1 MGIEFGLDTIG
12 DIAGDQGR
20 QLTGEE
26 ALRLL
31 RLLVEEAE
39 RPPVLRLSSTRTR
52 SARQQSLLSSASPKH
67 SQDHDSPVGFQN
79 KADREPM
86 GTATERVG
94 AYVRIR
100 AL

>member
-52 SARQQSLLSSASPKH
+52 SARQQPLLSSASPK
-67 SQDHDSPVGFQN
+67 
-79 KADREPM
+79 
-86 GTATERVG
+86 
-94 AYVRIR
+94 
-100 AL
+100 ALA